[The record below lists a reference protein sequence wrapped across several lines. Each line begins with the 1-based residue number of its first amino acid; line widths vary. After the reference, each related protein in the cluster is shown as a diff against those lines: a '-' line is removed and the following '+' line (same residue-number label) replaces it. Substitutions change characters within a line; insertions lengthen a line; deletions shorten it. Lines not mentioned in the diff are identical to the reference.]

1 MKQQPFHKNMHFRF
15 SSQTYI
21 FTSTDIY
28 LEDHKYFCTSAGCI
42 QSLTFQVTGP
52 MYLSSNL
59 KVFIITTQISLV
71 IAIII
76 LHVFKPNHDSNY
88 TALLPLL

>member
-1 MKQQPFHKNMHFRF
+1 MKQQPFHKNMHFRS

-21 FTSTDIY
+21 FTCTDIY

-42 QSLTFQVTGP
+42 QSITFQITGP

-59 KVFIITTQISLV
+59 KDIIITTQISLV

-76 LHVFKPNHDSNY
+76 LHVFKPNHDSN
-88 TALLPLL
+88 